1 MTDEINFIDRVLK
14 AFGKIIGEIEKGSSE
29 YDIRYKFEKYF
40 LEEVLKYEPKY
51 IKWEKKRADLTI
63 IDENNF
69 AVIKIETK
77 RPTEDIDKI
86 QHERQAFK
94 YEEEITRYIGL
105 TNFLRFKVWEI
116 KKTGS
121 ELRVNLDFS
130 KILEYKKPIE
140 RLSSEEKT
148 QILFLNNLSKEL
160 LFAESKYEKFDE
172 TYARIDITKEAGF
185 RKLLDRLTF
194 IANDLLFGYTLKAF
208 GEYKEGYNKYRIE
221 LDNIERESKNNK
233 NDKELNH
240 NIIKYRQKLEEKYKK
255 YTSFSGFWLWKEYS
269 GKEDV
274 SDEEVKEIFCKESIY
289 VLLNKLL
296 FIRICEDKG
305 LLPKNIS
312 NGGIEI
318 LRQRTIH
325 EEKVYKEILDWSFN
339 IASGL
344 YSHFYETGIL
354 DWFRTGDGELNR
366 ILNKVL
372 WTLNQFNFAHV
383 DRDILGNLYEKYL
396 PGKERKKLGE
406 FYTPVE
412 IIDYILTSVEYTYS
426 YDIENKDLL
435 DPACG
440 SGGFLVRAAR
450 RMISR
455 YLMKFGKANKIELR
469 NPKNWKEMVGRLTPD
484 EAKIIL
490 DSIKEHIYGLDINPF
505 ACHIAEMNMLFQTI
519 DLYQKVKEKYKD
531 YELGRFK
538 IYRTDSLEFQTQK
551 QIYDYTHPEF
561 LEEQD
566 EIGKIKNKKFDFVV
580 GNPPYV
586 RVQLLDEKNRE
597 YLTQNYKTAYRNFDL
612 YVVFIERGLK
622 WLNTDGCFGYITS
635 NQFMNREYGRKIR
648 EYILENCRIINI
660 IDFGDSGVFKD
671 VTNYPTIIV
680 LEKTKS
686 NRSTFRFI
694 RVKAPKEDLIKS
706 IFFSFGMKIQYGSY
720 FDLYEL
726 YQNNLG
732 GDPWQ
737 LTPIFESEILKKIEK
752 GGTLLGKISKILLGV
767 QTGRDSLLIGK
778 ITRHVNNKLVAFS
791 SKKGKGVV
799 DKELLK
805 PVLRGKE
812 VRKWRIL
819 WSGNYIL
826 CPHKNKEN
834 TFLPIQ
840 EKELKEEYAHA
851 YEFLMDNKHD
861 IESRK
866 WYSKTPEQLHGVWY
880 SLMYYGQVKDFD
892 SLKILTPALTNKN
905 NFVLDSD
912 GYFFVLGTAGV
923 YGITPNKNIDIT
935 YLLGILNSSI
945 SEYYLKQIAP
955 IKQGGYF
962 QYSTK
967 YLEKLPIKI
976 PETPEE
982 KQTANQIIEKV
993 NEILELNKKS
1003 EKIDI
1008 KEILKGQETQKLYNI
1023 PSVFFSIK
1031 DNAKFKSVDIKEDKI
1046 FIDSKDYI
1054 QMKDKEILEF
1064 VYVCLNSITEILEN
1078 AKEIKKLIYNIEIP
1092 KSSDILK
1099 EIINKGRINQKE
1111 VNERIKKLEQEINE
1125 LVYELYGITENEK
1138 KIIESK

>member
-1 MTDEINFIDRVLK
+1 LIKESEKTMTDEINFTDKVLK

-40 LEEVLKYEPKY
+40 LEEVLKYDPKY
-51 IKWEKKRADLTI
+51 IKWEKKRADLTV

-130 KILEYKKPIE
+130 KILEYKRPIE

-185 RKLLDRLTF
+185 RKLLDRLNF

-354 DWFRTGDGELNR
+354 DWFRTGDGELNQ

-412 IIDYILTSVEYTYS
+412 IIDYILTSVGYTYS

-440 SGGFLVRAAR
+440 SGGFLVRSAR
-450 RMISR
+450 RLISR

-580 GNPPYV
+580 GNPPWGGILK
-586 RVQLLDEKNRE
+586 REKGTLLDRRLKDI
-597 YLTQNYKTAYRNFDL
+597 YISAVGKYDI
-612 YVVFIERGLK
+612 YVLFIERGLK
-622 WLNTDGCFGYITS
+622 WLKEESKFGYIV
-635 NQFMNREYGRKIR
+635 QNRFLRADYGKKLR
-648 EYILENCRIINI
+648 EYILQTCKVKKIV
-660 IDFGDSGVFKD
+660 DFGDTKVFAD
-671 VTNYPTIIV
+671 ATNYPAIII
-680 LEKTKS
+680 LEKGSTEENEFVYIDVNKKADELTPKKVVDLVKFYSPNSKQYLSITYMNQQKLKNLNAWTPAQVRMNLILSRVKGVRKLGEISKEIMEGVTFGGKNSDNIFCINRKTVNQFRLENKLCKRVLKGRDTRRWKLNWKERFLVYPYDSLGNEIDLRDYPNALEYLKHFENDLS
-686 NRSTFRFI
+686 NR
-694 RVKAPKEDLIKS
+694 VLD
-706 IFFSFGMKIQYGSY
+706 
-720 FDLYEL
+720 
-726 YQNNLG
+726 
-732 GDPWQ
+732 
-737 LTPIFESEILKKIEK
+737 
-752 GGTLLGKISKILLGV
+752 GKNISKW
-767 QTGRDSLLIGK
+767 GK
-778 ITRHVNNKLVAFS
+778 KWYSFWR
-791 SKKGKGVV
+791 
-799 DKELLK
+799 
-805 PVLRGKE
+805 
-812 VRKWRIL
+812 VRNPKVFE
-819 WSGNYIL
+819 NVKIL
-826 CPHKNKEN
+826 CPR
-834 TFLPIQ
+834 I
-840 EKELKEEYAHA
+840 
-851 YEFLMDNKHD
+851 
-861 IESRK
+861 SR
-866 WYSKTPEQLHGVWY
+866 E
-880 SLMYYGQVKDFD
+880 
-892 SLKILTPALTNKN
+892 N
-905 NFVLDSD
+905 NFSLDVEGNFYLTDSA
-912 GYFFVLGTAGV
+912 VAIV
-923 YGITPNKNIDIT
+923 PKEIDT
-935 YLLGILNSSI
+935 KYLLGLLNSILLFFFVKNTSPFVQGR
-945 SEYYLKQIAP
+945 YYS
-955 IKQGGYF
+955 Y
-962 QYSTK
+962 TK
-967 YLEKLPIKI
+967 TYLEKLPIKI

-1064 VYVCLNSITEILEN
+1064 VYVYLNSITEILEN
-1078 AKEIKKLIYNIEIP
+1078 AKEIKKLIYNIKIP

>member
-1 MTDEINFIDRVLK
+1 MTDEINFTDKVLK

-40 LEEVLKYEPKY
+40 LEEVLKYDPKY
-51 IKWEKKRADLTI
+51 IKWEKKRADLTV

-130 KILEYKKPIE
+130 KILEYKRPIE

-185 RKLLDRLTF
+185 RKLLDRLNF

-354 DWFRTGDGELNR
+354 DWFRTGDGELNQ

-412 IIDYILTSVEYTYS
+412 IIDYILTSVGYTYS

-440 SGGFLVRAAR
+440 SGGFLVRSAR
-450 RMISR
+450 RLISR

-580 GNPPYV
+580 GNPPWGGILK
-586 RVQLLDEKNRE
+586 REKGTLLDRRLKDI
-597 YLTQNYKTAYRNFDL
+597 YISAVGKYDI
-612 YVVFIERGLK
+612 YVLFIERGLK
-622 WLNTDGCFGYITS
+622 WLKEESKFGYIV
-635 NQFMNREYGRKIR
+635 QNRFLRADYGKKLR
-648 EYILENCRIINI
+648 EYILQTCKVKKIV
-660 IDFGDSGVFKD
+660 DFGDTKVFAD
-671 VTNYPTIIV
+671 ATNYPAIII
-680 LEKTKS
+680 LEKCSTEENEFVYIDVNKKADELTPKKVVDLVKFYSPNSKQYLSITYMNQQKLKNLNAWTPAQVRMNLILSRVKGVRKLGEISKEIMEGVTFGGKNSDNIFCINRKTVNQFRLENKLCKRVLKGRDIRRWKLNWKERFLVYPYDSLGNEIDLRDYPNALEYLKHFENDLS
-686 NRSTFRFI
+686 NR
-694 RVKAPKEDLIKS
+694 VLD
-706 IFFSFGMKIQYGSY
+706 
-720 FDLYEL
+720 
-726 YQNNLG
+726 
-732 GDPWQ
+732 
-737 LTPIFESEILKKIEK
+737 
-752 GGTLLGKISKILLGV
+752 GKNISKW
-767 QTGRDSLLIGK
+767 GK
-778 ITRHVNNKLVAFS
+778 KWYSFWR
-791 SKKGKGVV
+791 
-799 DKELLK
+799 
-805 PVLRGKE
+805 
-812 VRKWRIL
+812 VRNPKVFE
-819 WSGNYIL
+819 NVKIL
-826 CPHKNKEN
+826 CPR
-834 TFLPIQ
+834 I
-840 EKELKEEYAHA
+840 
-851 YEFLMDNKHD
+851 
-861 IESRK
+861 SR
-866 WYSKTPEQLHGVWY
+866 E
-880 SLMYYGQVKDFD
+880 
-892 SLKILTPALTNKN
+892 N
-905 NFVLDSD
+905 NFSLDVEGNFYLTDSA
-912 GYFFVLGTAGV
+912 VAIV
-923 YGITPNKNIDIT
+923 PKEIDT
-935 YLLGILNSSI
+935 KYLLGLLNSILLFFFVKNTSPFVQGR
-945 SEYYLKQIAP
+945 YYS
-955 IKQGGYF
+955 Y
-962 QYSTK
+962 TK
-967 YLEKLPIKI
+967 TYLEKLPIKI

-1064 VYVCLNSITEILEN
+1064 VYVYLNSITEILEN
-1078 AKEIKKLIYNIEIP
+1078 AKEIKKLIYNIKIP